1 MCLWVC
7 SSKIR
12 NEDFTNHWVGNKQ
25 GFDRVEEREGL
36 SLGEHKPSL
45 RMLCSRWPEVLT
57 IGHPSEPFDFFGWR
71 TLSGLQSPFSLGADG
86 EGQGPW
92 DPFSVSADGE
102 GQGPWDP
109 FSISADGEGQG
120 PCDPFSLSAD
130 GEGQGP
136 CDSWAYHALLLCSRR
151 PPGSPA
157 THWHRHSTGDYW
169 CHGPEGCVPLPG
181 GSWHSGK
188 RLPPVHL

>member
-102 GQGPWDP
+102 GQGP
-109 FSISADGEGQG
+109 
-120 PCDPFSLSAD
+120 CDPFSLSAD

-169 CHGPEGCVPLPG
+169 YHGPEGCVPLPG